1 MRQRKSGFTL
11 IELLVVIAI
20 IAVLISLLL
29 PAVQA
34 AREAAR
40 RTQCRN
46 NLKQI
51 GIAEHNYHDVSNSF
65 TPAVTYGPWAT
76 WPVKSPGGKYAKGC
90 PYVINPCCPCYQSIW
105 IYNLDFHFWGEKLL
119 AYNEGNTVY
128 SQINMNTWMEPPCC
142 GGGWI
147 CATFADGLPYFKAC
161 GINVSCPCKDPCS
174 AKRPGAQVI
183 PSYLCPSSP
192 RTTNPFVDVQQD
204 LCKCQFCPPAC
215 LAGCFNAHGQLSGAS
230 DYAPGSG
237 YAHCSGLDNV
247 YQLINS
253 KAQASTLG
261 PLNFYD
267 QALGIDK
274 IVDGTSTTILVAEL
288 AGRPQWWIKGKRVDG
303 SGCLYGAGGAEYRW
317 EGFVKSNFGGCWSC
331 FQNGFMEMEGSN
343 LAGTYIAGFNSTNPS
358 PPYGPPVA
366 APLGQ
371 ICMINCVNTWS
382 VNYYSFHPG
391 SCGFLFCDGSVH
403 MISENASVSVLANLM
418 TYRGHRGVTDSSF

>member
-65 TPAVTYGPWAT
+65 TPAVTYGPWST
-76 WPVKSPGGKYAKGC
+76 WPVPSCCGKYKKGC
-90 PYVINPCCPCYQSIW
+90 PYVINPCCPAYQAIW
-105 IYNLDFHFWGEKLL
+105 IYNLDFHYWAEKLL
-119 AYNEGNTVY
+119 AYNEGNTIY
-128 SQINMNTWMEPPCC
+128 SQINMNVWMEPPCC
-142 GGGWI
+142 GSGWI
-147 CATFADGLPYFKAC
+147 CPNLADGLPYFKAC

-174 AKRPGAQVI
+174 AKRPGAQVV
-183 PSYLCPSSP
+183 PSYICPSSP
-192 RTTNPFVDVQQD
+192 RTTNPFFDQQQG
-204 LCKCQFCPPAC
+204 LP
-215 LAGCFNAHGQLSGAS
+215 CFASCYNAKGQLAGAS

-237 YAHCSGLDNV
+237 YAHCSGLDNT
-247 YQLINS
+247 YQFQTS
-253 KAQASTLG
+253 TSQASGLG
-261 PLNFYD
+261 PLNIYD

-303 SGCLYGAGGAEYRW
+303 SGCLYGPPTGNGSVFGW
-317 EGFVKSNFGGCWSC
+317 EGFAKNNFGGCWSC
-331 FQNGFMEMEGSN
+331 FQNAFMEMEGSN
-343 LAGTYIAGFNSTNPS
+343 LAGTYIAGYNSTNPT
-358 PPYGPPVA
+358 PPYGIYVANPPGT
-366 APLGQ
+366 P

-403 MISENASVSVLANLM
+403 MISENVSVSVLANLM

>member
-1 MRQRKSGFTL
+1 MLRQKRSGFTL

-20 IAVLISLLL
+20 IAVLIALLL

-65 TPAVTYGPWAT
+65 TPAVTYGPFSK
-76 WPVKSPGGKYAKGC
+76 WPAPSACGKYATGC
-90 PYVINPCCPCYQSIW
+90 PYNINPCCPAYQGIW
-105 IYNLDFHFWGEKLL
+105 IYNLDFHYWAEKLL
-119 AYNEGNTVY
+119 AYNEGNNVY
-128 SQINMNTWMEPPCC
+128 RQINMSVWMEPPCC

-147 CATFADGLPYFKAC
+147 CPTFSDGLPYFKVS

-174 AKRPGAQVI
+174 ATRPGAQVI
-183 PSYLCPSSP
+183 PSYVCPSSP
-192 RTTNPFVDVQQD
+192 RTTNPFLDVQQD
-204 LCKCQFCPPAC
+204 LCPGQVGGCFSA
-215 LAGCFNAHGQLSGAS
+215 CFNAKGQLSGAS

-237 YAHCSGLDNV
+237 YGHCSGLDNT
-247 YQLINS
+247 YQLING
-253 KAQASTLG
+253 KGQASTLG
-261 PLNFYD
+261 PLNLYD
-267 QALGIDK
+267 QGLGIDK
-274 IVDGTSTTILVAEL
+274 IVDGTSTTIMVAEL
-288 AGRPQWWIKGKRVDG
+288 AGRPEWWIKGKRVDG
-303 SGCLYGAGGAEYRW
+303 GPCLYGAGGPGFAW
-317 EGFVKSNFGGCWSC
+317 EGFAKNNFGGCWSC

-343 LAGTYIAGFNSTNPS
+343 VNGSYIAGYNSTNPS
-358 PPYGPPVA
+358 PPYGTFVA
-366 APLGQ
+366 APGSP

-403 MISENASVSVLANLM
+403 MLSENVSVSVLANLM
-418 TYRGHRGVTDSSF
+418 TYRGHRAVTDSSF